1 MMDTISSPL
10 CDFKVLYV
18 LGQFGIK
25 NRLFE
30 FVPIGRISSPTNFLD
45 ARTGVIK
52 V

>member
-10 CDFKVLYV
+10 CDFKVL

-30 FVPIGRISSPTNFLD
+30 FVPIGKISSPTNFPD